1 MILVINDPHL
11 TEKPP
16 SIRTPEYFVQV
27 CTKLVECAK
36 LEKKYCDF
44 TVITGD
50 IFHHKVA
57 RNVSHRTVRVLL
69 GILKHFKKVYIVLG
83 NHDILGAEQETS
95 QRQPVGVV
103 IESGLAEV
111 MQPLF
116 LPGEDLE
123 VYPMHYNEKFE
134 QGLVQEVLPERK
146 GSKRI
151 VFAHSL
157 LSPNSGLRKAIL
169 GSYDLVMYGHQHM
182 PEGHVGKFVNY
193 GALARVRADPWD
205 KREIQVAIV
214 ERSLKVIPWTLS
226 SQKPWQEIMTV
237 ATEAEKDNEWGEEFL
252 DAFVKALEIESIDVN
267 QDIDSIIGELS
278 PEVRTRLAY
287 YVGSV

>member
-1 MILVINDPHL
+1 MILVINDPHVS
-11 TEKPP
+11 EKPP
-16 SIRTPEYFVQV
+16 SVRTPEYFVQI
-27 CTKLVECAK
+27 CKKLLECAK
-36 LEKKYCDF
+36 LEQKYCDF

-111 MQPLF
+111 MRPVL
-116 LPGEDLE
+116 LPNDGIEL
-123 VYPMHYNEKFE
+123 YPMHYNEKFE
-134 QGLVQEVLPERK
+134 QGLAPVLLPEQK
-146 GSKRI
+146 GEKRI
-151 VFAHSL
+151 VFAHSM
-157 LSPNSGLRKAIL
+157 LSPNSGLRKDIK
-169 GSYDLVMYGHQHM
+169 GFYDLVMYGHQHM

-193 GALARVRADPWD
+193 GAMARVRSDPWD
-205 KREIQVAIV
+205 RREVQVAIINKN
-214 ERSLKVIPWTLS
+214 LKVVPITLS
-226 SQKPWQEIMTV
+226 SQKSWQEVFVT
-237 ATEAEKDNEWGEEFL
+237 AAEGKDEEWGEEFL
-252 DAFVKALEIESIDVN
+252 DAFVKALEIEAVDVN

-278 PEVRTRLAY
+278 PEVRTRLQY